1 MVNYGVEYFQLLS
14 RKPVKTRQRKHLA
27 AVAAGTAGHDCSL
40 DGRTHLWFPIA
51 HQGERVASSVIAH
64 QRQRGRAGIGP
75 CERVLNARVSSSG
88 MAELQSGRFK
98 YNDGGWY
105 VGQHCGDGKRHGQGI
120 YTYPNGDVFD
130 GSFIMGKCVSAASLP
145 VPVLLA
151 RSPPPRRAWPVRL
164 RLPRAPRAVAR
175 ARDALRPVGDGLTR
189 ARTSPAGGK
198 ELALTSIR
206 RAAGTRANG
215 KTIAW

>member
-1 MVNYGVEYFQLLS
+1 
-14 RKPVKTRQRKHLA
+14 
-27 AVAAGTAGHDCSL
+27 
-40 DGRTHLWFPIA
+40 
-51 HQGERVASSVIAH
+51 
-64 QRQRGRAGIGP
+64 
-75 CERVLNARVSSSG
+75 

-130 GSFIMGKCVSAASLP
+130 GSFIMGKCVSAAS
-145 VPVLLA
+145 
-151 RSPPPRRAWPVRL
+151 R
-164 RLPRAPRAVAR
+164 AR
-175 ARDALRPVGDGLTR
+175 ARAAPARLAADVERGPSGSGCRGSCPSARCLAPRGRRTDSR
-189 ARTSPAGGK
+189 APPAGGK
-198 ELALTSIR
+198 ELAHTSIR